1 MAYQLVTGSGIDM
14 DAMSCRWKSPSKLAV
29 LVLVS
34 FISVVSCVSYIE
46 KSVESP
52 VLEDGRVVFR
62 MRSRSARTV
71 QVAGDWNNWG
81 KGDAESGEV
90 LVGLMEPAD
99 DEGLW
104 ELTVKLPPGRY
115 RYRFVINETRIMID
129 PSNPRVTTDI
139 WGGKA
144 SLLIMP

>member
-1 MAYQLVTGSGIDM
+1 MEAKFSMWNGALKVTV
-14 DAMSCRWKSPSKLAV
+14 LT
-29 LVLVS
+29 LVLFVGA
-34 FISVVSCVSYIE
+34 VSCTSYIQE
-46 KSVESP
+46 ALESP
-52 VLEDGRVVFR
+52 VLENGSVIFR

-81 KGDAESGEV
+81 YGDAESGEV
-90 LVGLMEPAD
+90 LVGSMAAVD
-99 DEGLW
+99 DDGLW

-115 RYRFVINETRIMID
+115 RYRFVINETHNLID
-129 PSNPRVTTDI
+129 PANPRVTTDL